1 MSFECPKSIRN
12 NKKNNAWNIRRLV
25 DKSFVPSN
33 QQTSVLYCRLSYLYP
48 HFVANIPGQFVF
60 YISFPSSSFDPFMD
74 RQRVPILRFKEA
86 RKINLI
92 PFRGISNGHHGQ

>member
-1 MSFECPKSIRN
+1 MIILGTSD
-12 NKKNNAWNIRRLV
+12 AWLTGPLSHR
-25 DKSFVPSN
+25 
-33 QQTSVLYCRLSYLYP
+33 TSKPAYVIYCRLSYLYP
-48 HFVANIPGQFVF
+48 HIVANIPGQFVF

>member
-1 MSFECPKSIRN
+1 MRVEKKKHLPIDSIGHSHN
-12 NKKNNAWNIRRLV
+12 
-25 DKSFVPSN
+25 
-33 QQTSVLYCRLSYLYP
+33 SVTFKTYP
-48 HFVANIPGQFVF
+48 HFVANIPGLFVF